1 MFRNLLQSGTATQR
15 EKGRRGLPDAQ
26 RHRDRRESC
35 GRERRGRPQRVSERC
50 SAAGCLSPARCVGV
64 GRRGRRLCAL
74 PRISRTAQQRCNA
87 NAYAA
92 SRNSSL
98 GDIAQLVVFC
108 CWKCAHGTVHKP
120 MAGSR
125 MAKRGPI
132 SQ

>member
-26 RHRDRRESC
+26 RHRDRRESR

-64 GRRGRRLCAL
+64 GRRGRRLCA
-74 PRISRTAQQRCNA
+74 QQRCTA

-92 SRNSSL
+92 SRNGSL

-132 SQ
+132 NQ